1 MSAKNRPKGAS
12 RAATPRRSA
21 PRPPRSASTPSPG
34 PRPTTSRRGT
44 LLAGLAIA
52 AVVAVVVV
60 GVLSQRSQT
69 TPLADGYGSARSAAV
84 SVSAGVVRVGAPDA
98 PVTLDAYEDFL
109 CPNCRQFETA
119 YGQQLAQKLDEGTVA
134 VRYRFLTF
142 LDARSPSKN
151 YSTRAAA
158 AALCVAKDSG
168 GARFPALHAALYA
181 ETTQPKEGSG
191 SDLSNADLAQVAGGV
206 GASAAAQQ
214 CISSGSEN
222 AAAAA
227 VAQSNQATLQASG
240 NPVAT
245 PTVLNGSTKIDVS
258 DRSWLSTLR

>member
-1 MSAKNRPKGAS
+1 MSAKNSPKGAGG
-12 RAATPRRSA
+12 AATPRRSG
-21 PRPPRSASTPSPG
+21 PRPPRSAPMPPPG

-44 LLAGLAIA
+44 LVAGAAIA
-52 AVVAVVVV
+52 VVIAVVV
-60 GVLSQRSQT
+60 GALISQR
-69 TPLADGYGSARSAAV
+69 TPNAPLNDGYGAARSAAV

-98 PVTLDAYEDFL
+98 PVTLDVYEDFL
-109 CPNCRQFETA
+109 CPNCRQFETV
-119 YGQQLAQKLDEGTVA
+119 YGQQLAQKLDQGSVA

-151 YSTRAAA
+151 YSTRAVT

-240 NPVAT
+240 NPVAA
-245 PTVLNGSTKIDVS
+245 PTVLNGSAKIDVN